1 MSARIKWALLGGGAD
16 SLIGSVHRAA
26 ADYSDQ
32 FELVAGV
39 FSARPATGL
48 KFARDLG
55 LDPARAYGSVEA
67 LIAAERRLP
76 EGERVQ
82 VVTVAT
88 PNHLHFAMAGAL
100 IRAGFSVICEKPV
113 TTTAAEATQLA
124 ALLSGHRLVF
134 AVAYTYTGY
143 PMVRQMRDMLREG
156 AIGAIHKVDVQYYQG
171 WINEV
176 IHERAKRAAVWR
188 LDPAAN
194 GPSGCLGDIGIHAFN
209 LIEYTTGIQ
218 VQTVLG
224 DTDTLYQD
232 NSLDVDATVLLR
244 LANGAKGVLCASQ
257 IATGE
262 ANDLRLCVYGRSGA
276 LKWAQQNPAVLE
288 LLQEGRPASLFR
300 AGYPF
305 NSPGARAAA
314 HLPPGHPEGF
324 TAAMANIYRGVAQ
337 AVRGEAYEPGDFPD
351 PYRRGAWHALRGGS
365 AGLGEAGERLDRAV
379 SASLPVN

>member
-1 MSARIKWALLGGGAD
+1 MSSRIKWALLGGGAD

-26 ADYSDQ
+26 AHDSGQYA
-32 FELVAGV
+32 LVAGV
-39 FSARPATGL
+39 FSSTPATGL
-48 KFARDLG
+48 KFARELG
-55 LDPARAYGSVEA
+55 LDPARSYASVEA
-67 LIAAERRLP
+67 LIAAESGLS

-100 IRAGFSVICEKPV
+100 MRAGFHVICEKPV
-113 TTTAAEATQLA
+113 TTTAVEAAQLA
-124 ALLSGHRLVF
+124 ALLSGSRLVF
-134 AVAYTYTGY
+134 AVAHTYTGY
-143 PMVRQMRDMLREG
+143 PMVRQMRDMLRDG

-176 IHERAKRAAVWR
+176 IHDKAKRAAVWR

-194 GPSGCLGDIGIHAFN
+194 GPSSCLGDIGIHAFN

-218 VQTVLG
+218 VQSVLG
-224 DTDTLYQD
+224 DTDTLYKD

-257 IATGE
+257 VATGE
-262 ANDLRLCVYGRSGA
+262 ANNLRLCVYGRTGA
-276 LKWAQQNPAVLE
+276 LKWAQEEPGVLE
-288 LLQEGRPASLFR
+288 LLQEGRPASLYR

-305 NSPGARAAA
+305 NSPAARAAS

-337 AVRGEAYEPGDFPD
+337 AVRGENHEPGAFPSLAEGV
-351 PYRRGAWHALRGGS
+351 RGMRFVEAALASARQGS
-365 AGLGEAGERLDRAV
+365 IWTAL
-379 SASLPVN
+379 

>member
-1 MSARIKWALLGGGAD
+1 MSSRIKWALLGGGAH

-26 ADYSDQ
+26 ADYSGQ
-32 FELVAGV
+32 YQLVAGV
-39 FSARPATGL
+39 FSSRPATGHE
-48 KFARDLG
+48 FARELG
-55 LDPARAYGSVEA
+55 LDPARSYASVEA
-67 LIAAERRLP
+67 LIAAESALP

-100 IRAGFSVICEKPV
+100 IRAGFNVICEKPV
-113 TTTAAEATQLA
+113 TTTAVEATELA
-124 ALLSGHRLVF
+124 ALLTGSRLVF
-134 AVAYTYTGY
+134 AVAHTYTGY

-156 AIGAIHKVDVQYYQG
+156 AIGAIQRVDVQYYQG

-176 IHERAKRAAVWR
+176 IHDKAKRATVWR

-194 GPSGCLGDIGIHAFN
+194 GPSSCLGDIGIHAFN

-218 VQTVLG
+218 VQSVLG
-224 DTDTLYQD
+224 DTETLYKD
-232 NSLDVDATVLLR
+232 NSLDVDASVLLR

-262 ANDLRLCVYGRSGA
+262 ANNLRLRVYGRTGA
-276 LKWAQQNPAVLE
+276 LKWAQEEPGVLE
-288 LLQEGRPASLFR
+288 LLQEGRPAALFR
-300 AGYPF
+300 AGYPS

-337 AVRGEAYEPGDFPD
+337 AVRGEKHDPGAFPGLAD
-351 PYRRGAWHALRGGS
+351 GVRGMRFVEAVLASARQGGIWTAL
-365 AGLGEAGERLDRAV
+365 
-379 SASLPVN
+379 